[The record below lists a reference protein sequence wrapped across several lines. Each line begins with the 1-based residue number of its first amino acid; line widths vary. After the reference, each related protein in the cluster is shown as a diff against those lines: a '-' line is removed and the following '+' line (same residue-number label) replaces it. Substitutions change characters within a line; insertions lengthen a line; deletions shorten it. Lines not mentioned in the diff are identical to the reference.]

1 MGKRIERNEEEIK
14 SMTQWLEEGGCS
26 DELLSRTLID
36 GLKAE
41 RVYVNGFGDTVREV
55 DWDVRLKYL
64 TLALGIKNH
73 RTKAVDDSNSD
84 RVITLQI
91 VRADRGTVIDVT
103 GENRRIVDG
112 VVMSY
117 CRGR

>member
-1 MGKRIERNEEEIK
+1 M
-14 SMTQWLEEGGCS
+14 
-26 DELLSRTLID
+26 
-36 GLKAE
+36 
-41 RVYVNGFGDTVREV
+41 
-55 DWDVRLKYL
+55 RLKYL

-103 GENRRIVDG
+103 GENRRRV
-112 VVMSY
+112 
-117 CRGR
+117 